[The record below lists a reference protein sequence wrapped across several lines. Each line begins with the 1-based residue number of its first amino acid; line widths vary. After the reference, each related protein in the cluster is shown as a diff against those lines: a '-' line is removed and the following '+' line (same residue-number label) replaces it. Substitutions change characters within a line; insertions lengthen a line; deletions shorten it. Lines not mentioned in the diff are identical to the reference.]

1 MRYFRLT
8 TFADFN
14 GVSGSVLNCILKVFL
29 SGVMKKLIAK
39 TFLENWQKRIQQ
51 PRKKEIKYRFQHC
64 LHDFVIQLHSKVKSL
79 KEKRS
84 I

>member
-14 GVSGSVLNCILKVFL
+14 GVSGSVLDCILKVFL

-39 TFLENWQKRIQQ
+39 TFLEKLAE
-51 PRKKEIKYRFQHC
+51 K
-64 LHDFVIQLHSKVKSL
+64 DSAA
-79 KEKRS
+79 KEKGNKVPIS
-84 I
+84 TLPP

>member
-29 SGVMKKLIAK
+29 SGVMKTLIAK
-39 TFLENWQKRIQQ
+39 TFLEKLAE
-51 PRKKEIKYRFQHC
+51 K
-64 LHDFVIQLHSKVKSL
+64 DSAA
-79 KEKRS
+79 KEKGNKVPIS
-84 I
+84 TLPP